1 MLLLV
6 QYFPISWTILTD
18 LSENSDWSQNCLS
31 NHIRGC
37 SIIMAHNYGKKQV
50 LQKI

>member
-37 SIIMAHNYGKKQV
+37 SIIMAIYIKNLIEKQV
-50 LQKI
+50 